1 MENENIVTI
10 AFVPTVRIARRNQ
23 ARERLGAVPA
33 SSDLAELSTVRSQL
47 EDLARRVEAV
57 ADRYEDTPDSQIA
70 SDLYAAERTMVS
82 ARRAVDKAIAA
93 LDDLARS

>member
-1 MENENIVTI
+1 LP
-10 AFVPTVRIARRNQ
+10 VPG
-23 ARERLGAVPA
+23 ERVKAGRVPA

-47 EDLARRVEAV
+47 EELARRVEAV

-70 SDLYAAERTMVS
+70 SDLYAAERTLIN
-82 ARRAVDKAIAA
+82 ARRSVDKAIAA